1 MVPKRR
7 FIGSVVVATET
18 PKTQNRN
25 DETSSDAPAFKVASL
40 QGVFQAP
47 DWKVAG
53 KQQLR
58 FFFKLEKTTRRDL
71 KKKPFTCCTTLG
83 LHAKKHVK

>member
-1 MVPKRR
+1 MLPKRR

-40 QGVFQAP
+40 QGVLQAP

-53 KQQLR
+53 KNNWD
-58 FFFKLEKTTRRDL
+58 FFSNW
-71 KKKPFTCCTTLG
+71 KKRQG
-83 LHAKKHVK
+83 EIWKKNHLLVAPL

>member
-1 MVPKRR
+1 MLPKRR

-58 FFFKLEKTTRRDL
+58 FFFQTGKNDKERSEKKNHL
-71 KKKPFTCCTTLG
+71 LVAPL
-83 LHAKKHVK
+83 